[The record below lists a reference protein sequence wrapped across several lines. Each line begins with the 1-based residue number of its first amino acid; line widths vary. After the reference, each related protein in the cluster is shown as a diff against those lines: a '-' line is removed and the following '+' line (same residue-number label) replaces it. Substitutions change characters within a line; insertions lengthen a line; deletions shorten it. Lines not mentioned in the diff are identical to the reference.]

1 MLKNSYNSKL
11 ILLSA
16 TIMKNR
22 ADNIIDILNLLRC
35 IGKPNYVNIDKKEIF
50 SYG

>member
-1 MLKNSYNSKL
+1 
-11 ILLSA
+11 
-16 TIMKNR
+16 MKNR

-50 SYG
+50 SYGKYIDNIRFKDGGEKLLQ